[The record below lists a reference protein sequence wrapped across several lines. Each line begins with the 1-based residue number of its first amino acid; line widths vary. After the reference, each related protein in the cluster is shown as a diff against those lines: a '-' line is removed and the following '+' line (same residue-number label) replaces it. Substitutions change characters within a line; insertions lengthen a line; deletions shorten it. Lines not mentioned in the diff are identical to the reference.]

1 MQNVILVDYQ
11 WVTKSVVEKWYAKLV
26 NKLLPNCINLHV
38 QMHRWHLLELAL
50 AQEIEVLKTADF
62 YHYLGILMSGFKGNN
77 FLRIYKRYE
86 PSFWSKEKD
95 YSGFIRTRQY
105 TVFTTDYYSNRGLFI
120 PVYSVWY
127 IYNICTIQYRFEW
140 LSFTFDSWV
149 FFACSHKKAIFVSK
163 LVTKVSIVW
172 KVWESTGRYT
182 STRWSVPEGMDSSRS

>member
-1 MQNVILVDYQ
+1 
-11 WVTKSVVEKWYAKLV
+11 
-26 NKLLPNCINLHV
+26 
-38 QMHRWHLLELAL
+38 MHRWHLLELAL

-120 PVYSVWY
+120 SVHSVWY
-127 IYNICTIQYRFEW
+127 IYYIGLYYTAFW
-140 LSFTFDSWV
+140 G
-149 FFACSHKKAIFVSK
+149 SHF
-163 LVTKVSIVW
+163 LL
-172 KVWESTGRYT
+172 
-182 STRWSVPEGMDSSRS
+182 TRVHFHDSSHQRIVVHGCAFFFRSFCLWRWFAEPPSRCLHITAAIATESPSLKSSALFCPHSLRLYAGR